1 MQLNVRRTAAVA
13 EAFGVLFAAA
23 MLLSS
28 PPESR
33 AQLISTRGDERRADM
48 EQRQRALRSLSR
60 LLNRPP
66 KTEKVRRPS
75 YREVAEDFEQLQ
87 VRNYNLAGVLEPGAQ
102 VDFRV
107 IEEEAGQVR
116 HRAGRLK
123 SALALPYAKDEAEAK
138 RAEEALTPERIKS
151 AIASLDKL
159 VNSFAWNPV
168 FHNPDVLDAENSSKA
183 GRELEDILR
192 LSEWIKEGA
201 RALGKK

>member
-66 KTEKVRRPS
+66 KT
-75 YREVAEDFEQLQ
+75 
-87 VRNYNLAGVLEPGAQ
+87 
-102 VDFRV
+102 
-107 IEEEAGQVR
+107 
-116 HRAGRLK
+116 
-123 SALALPYAKDEAEAK
+123 
-138 RAEEALTPERIKS
+138 
-151 AIASLDKL
+151 
-159 VNSFAWNPV
+159 
-168 FHNPDVLDAENSSKA
+168 
-183 GRELEDILR
+183 
-192 LSEWIKEGA
+192 
-201 RALGKK
+201 

>member
-1 MQLNVRRTAAVA
+1 MKLSIRRTVMGASVFAA
-13 EAFGVLFAAA
+13 LFAAT
-23 MLLSS
+23 LLS
-28 PPESR
+28 PPAPAC

-60 LLNRPP
+60 LLNKPP
-66 KTEKVRRPS
+66 KTEKARRPT
-75 YREVAEDFEQLQ
+75 YKEVAEDFQQLQ
-87 VRNYNLAGVLEPGAQ
+87 IRNYNLAGVLEPGAQ
-102 VDFRV
+102 FDYRV
-107 IEEEAGQVR
+107 IEAEAGEVR

-123 SALALPYAKDEAEAK
+123 YALALPYAKEEAEAK
-138 RAEEALTPERIKS
+138 RVEEALTPERMKS

-192 LSEWIKEGA
+192 LSEQIKNSA
-201 RALGKK
+201 RAAGKR